1 MDTVD
6 FRDKWVLRRTQ
17 RAGLCYLQ
25 CKYSNNRIVFIVSD
39 PDFPN
44 KLLMAARTA
53 RVVTLIIVYLILA
66 RRHINLKLL
75 KRHSAM
81 LTV

>member
-1 MDTVD
+1 MDAVD

-39 PDFPN
+39 PGVTQTSPTSLMWKSDIP
-44 KLLMAARTA
+44 LMAARTA
-53 RVVTLIIVYLILA
+53 RVVMLIIVC
-66 RRHINLKLL
+66 
-75 KRHSAM
+75 
-81 LTV
+81 